1 MKKNKNIS
9 PKTFS
14 KIIGTCV
21 LVLFLFFLFLSF
33 EIYIPINPLSAERI
47 TYDLKKGKSV
57 TSVSQDLE
65 QLGLIRSSNFLKFY
79 LAGSLKYANLKAG
92 RYLLSP
98 QMSAYQMTKKMVE
111 GDTLKTK
118 ITILEGWNL
127 NMVAQ
132 YLDSLNICK
141 PDEFMQIGLEDWSQ
155 DFDFLREKPENINLE
170 GYIFPDTYE
179 FEISKDCRDVIGSAL
194 NNFSRK
200 LTPEL
205 RSAIQQQNKS
215 IFDIVVMASIL
226 EKEVRTF
233 DDKKMVS
240 GILWKRLSVNMPLQI
255 DATVNYVTGK
265 NTSAVSLEETQI
277 DSLYNTY
284 KYKGLPAGPIS
295 NPGLD
300 SIMAA
305 IYPTKNDYWYFL
317 TDGKTIFSKT
327 LEEHNIAKVKYL
339 KNGE

>member
-1 MKKNKNIS
+1 
-9 PKTFS
+9 
-14 KIIGTCV
+14 
-21 LVLFLFFLFLSF
+21 
-33 EIYIPINPLSAERI
+33 
-47 TYDLKKGKSV
+47 
-57 TSVSQDLE
+57 
-65 QLGLIRSSNFLKFY
+65 
-79 LAGSLKYANLKAG
+79 
-92 RYLLSP
+92 
-98 QMSAYQMTKKMVE
+98 MVE

-233 DDKKMVS
+233 DDKKMVW